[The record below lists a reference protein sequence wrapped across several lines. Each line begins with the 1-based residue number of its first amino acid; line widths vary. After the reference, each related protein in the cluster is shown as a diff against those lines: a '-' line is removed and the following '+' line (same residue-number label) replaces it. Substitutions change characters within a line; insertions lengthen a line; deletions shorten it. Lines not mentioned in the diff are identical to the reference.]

1 VSASAVDKL
10 WIGLDLGTSSLKAV
24 ALDEHG
30 HAVAQARQGY
40 ATSRPHAGRA
50 EQQPDAWVAAARETL
65 ADLAAAT
72 SPARW
77 SGIGLSGMIPT
88 LVTLDETGRPTGPA
102 LTWED
107 CRAHVD
113 AAGLAASIGEES
125 LYRLTGQPLD
135 ARYLLPMFAWL
146 RRFEPERASRTAL
159 ILSAKDYLFRW
170 LTGQAVTDPSTATG
184 YGCYD
189 LRSGAWLPAVA
200 AAVGVSTTG
209 GRPGRPA
216 IPPIVPSTESR
227 PLAVE
232 VAGSLGLPPGLP
244 VCAGAADS
252 VLAAEA
258 LGAVAPGAVSYVW
271 GTSTVILGASE
282 TPVEDPERRCLV
294 TPLATRGWGAEMDLI
309 STGAAV
315 AWLARLLGFGE
326 AGQARVFE
334 AAATAHGDMLVPA
347 ALPFVGVGEQ
357 GALWDVDVRG
367 TLLGMDLSHGPEDV
381 ARAIL
386 DGVILE
392 SRRCL
397 DRFSALGLPHGE
409 VLVAWRDAD
418 PWFCRRLADAA
429 RRTVV
434 IGDPAVTSSAA
445 GAARL
450 AAVAAGAELPAGA
463 AALQRFV
470 PDRAAGAAWQR
481 RSDDYERLLLP
492 LRRLYRTW
500 PRPDAS
506 EGRA

>member
-24 ALDEHG
+24 ALDAHG
-30 HAVAQARQGY
+30 HAVAEARGEY
-40 ATSRPHAGRA
+40 ATVRPHAGRA
-50 EQQPDAWVAAARETL
+50 EQQPDDWVAAARETL
-65 ADLAAAT
+65 AVLAAAT
-72 SPARW
+72 SSALW

-88 LVTLDETGRPTGPA
+88 LVTLDENGRPAGPA

-107 CRAHVD
+107 CRAHID
-113 AAGLAASIGEES
+113 AAGLAATIGEEN
-125 LYRLTGQPLD
+125 LYRRTGQPLD
-135 ARYLLPMFAWL
+135 GRYLLPMFAWL

-170 LTGQAVTDPSTATG
+170 LTGQTVTDPSTATG
-184 YGCYD
+184 YGCYH

-216 IPPIVPSTESR
+216 VPPVVPSTETR
-227 PLAVE
+227 PLAGE
-232 VAGSLGLPPGLP
+232 VAAALGLPAGLP

-252 VLAAEA
+252 VLAAQA
-258 LGAVAPGAVSYVW
+258 LGAVTPGAISYVW
-271 GTSTVILGASE
+271 GTSTVILGASAA
-282 TPVEDPERRCLV
+282 PVEDPERRCLV

-309 STGAAV
+309 SAGAAV

-326 AGQARVFE
+326 AGQAHVFE
-334 AAATAHGDMLVPA
+334 VAATAHGDALVPA

-367 TLLGMDLSHGPEDV
+367 TLLGLDLSHGPEDV
-381 ARAIL
+381 ARAML
-386 DGVILE
+386 DGIILE

-409 VLVAWRDAD
+409 VRVAWRNAD

-450 AAVAAGAELPAGA
+450 AAVAAGVELPASDA
-463 AALQRFV
+463 AEVRFA
-470 PDRAAGAAWQR
+470 PDRAASAAWQR
-481 RSDDYERLLLP
+481 RADDYERLLLP
-492 LRRLYRTW
+492 LRRMYRSW
-500 PRPDAS
+500 PLPDAS
-506 EGRA
+506 EGQA